1 MPIESFFHVKLD
13 IEDVNASLAFY
24 CGKLQFKEIVRYQL
38 PEGGLIIQLSPTG
51 APPGIELWY
60 ENLFSGFRNDRLHI
74 AFSVSDIESVV
85 NELKGRGVMIE
96 QEPFRK
102 GHELIAFIRDP
113 DGYLIE
119 LNEDTS
125 SHLSD
130 TPV

>member
-13 IEDVNASLAFY
+13 IADVNRALAFY

-38 PEGGLIIQLSPTG
+38 PGGGLIIQLSPTG
-51 APPGIELWY
+51 NAPGVELWY
-60 ENLFSGFRNDRLHI
+60 ERPYTGFSNDRLHI
-74 AFSVSDIESVV
+74 AFLVSDIGEVV
-85 NELKGRGVMIE
+85 RELKERGVEIE

-125 SHLSD
+125 SG
-130 TPV
+130 TIPE